1 MPEEVKSTIGII
13 NLPMRTR
20 IYEIVSRPKRGDN
33 ASCLYDLF
41 IVIVAL
47 FSIAPA
53 VVHTKSIGTEAQ
65 HILATIDVVTVY
77 ILSFDYLLNW
87 MTFDIA
93 EGKRGKWK
101 EFLKYPFTFE
111 AIINLL
117 SILPTLNLL
126 PSGFLFLRALRIVRL
141 FRYSRQLTIIV
152 NVFIHE
158 RKTLGS
164 VFMLAIAYIFATAL
178 IMFTFEPETFDNF
191 MDAVYWA
198 TITLTTIGFG
208 DITPTSDLGHIL
220 TTLTSIFGIFIFA
233 LPAGIM
239 TGGFLQ
245 QLRQKEEEGDEY
257 YAVGFFEGMDFSKFC
272 FTPNKLKRY
281 FTENPR
287 VRLYL
292 LFIFVGIFLNY
303 ALCALFSY
311 LEQPLWL
318 DTTGTALVACALDPA
333 AGVIVS
339 FVDNLI
345 IAVYQ
350 DSPQNILYFSESAVV
365 ALSYGY
371 LFRQAKNGKLPYQ
384 NTFKTLLAIIL
395 IQSTITLFLSF
406 SLHDGAFTTLFQNGY
421 RDFLCEIGI
430 EYYAASLLATIID
443 RTLDAFFVFG
453 IVVLA
458 LKVMKNKN
466 FVARKWLDDNCKA
479 KTKVEHVTSA
489 SLLMPELKD
498 TTNTGI
504 LSCEDEALVLSRAG
518 LRSIANGMN
527 KEAKKA
533 TDPEV
538 ALKCKSAAETISLL
552 SRSNIKNEE
561 EFKKLFLS
569 KMNKTE

>member
-1 MPEEVKSTIGII
+1 MNRDGSHEQKLIGII
-13 NLPMRTR
+13 TNRMRTR

-47 FSIAPA
+47 LSIAPA
-53 VVHTKSIGTEAQ
+53 VVHANSIDAHAQ
-65 HILATIDVVTVY
+65 RILATIDVVTVY

-93 EGKRGKWK
+93 NGKRGNWK

-126 PSGFLFLRALRIVRL
+126 PSGFLFLRALRIIRL

-164 VFMLAIAYIFATAL
+164 VFMLAMAYIFATAL
-178 IMFTFEPETFDNF
+178 IMFTFEPETFENF

-245 QLRQKEEEGDEY
+245 QLRQKEEEGDDY
-257 YAVGFFEGMDFSKFC
+257 YAAGFFEGMDFSKFC
-272 FTPNKLKRY
+272 LAPTKLKHY
-281 FTENPR
+281 FKENPR
-287 VRLYL
+287 VCLYL
-292 LFIFVGIFLNY
+292 KFTIAGIFLNY
-303 ALCALFSY
+303 ALCASFSY

-333 AGVIVS
+333 AGIIVS
-339 FVDNLI
+339 FVNNLI

-371 LFRQAKNGKLPYQ
+371 LFKQAKDGKLPYQ
-384 NTFKTLLAIIL
+384 NAGKTLLAIIL
-395 IQSTITLFLSF
+395 IQSSITVFLSF

-430 EYYAASLLATIID
+430 DYYAASFFATILD
-443 RTLDAFFVFG
+443 RTLDALSVFG
-453 IVVLA
+453 IVVLI
-458 LKVMKNKN
+458 LKIMKNKN
-466 FVARKWLDDNCKA
+466 FVARKWLEVNCPEKLE
-479 KTKVEHVTSA
+479 VEQVESESTQRS
-489 SLLMPELKD
+489 ERKE
-498 TTNTGI
+498 TVQGGI
-504 LSCEDEALVLSRAG
+504 LSCEDEAVVLSRSG
-518 LRSIANGMN
+518 LKLIASEM
-527 KEAKKA
+527 KREAENT
-533 TDPEV
+533 TDPEI
-538 ALKCKSAAETISLL
+538 ALKCISSAETISLL
-552 SRSNIKNEE
+552 ANSNIKNEA
-561 EFKKLFLS
+561 EFKDLFLD
-569 KMNKTE
+569 KQ

>member
-1 MPEEVKSTIGII
+1 
-13 NLPMRTR
+13 MRTR

-41 IVIVAL
+41 IVVIAL

-53 VVHTKSIGTEAQ
+53 LFHSQNIGVDAQ
-65 HILATIDVVTVY
+65 LILNTIDVVTVY

-87 MTFDIA
+87 MTYDIA
-93 EGKRGKWK
+93 RGKRGKWT

-126 PSGFLFLRALRIVRL
+126 PSGFLFLRALRIIRL
-141 FRYSRQLTIIV
+141 FRYSRQLTVIV

-245 QLRQKEEEGDEY
+245 QLRQKEEEGDDY
-257 YAVGFFEGMDFSKFC
+257 YATGFIEGMDFSKFC
-272 FTPNKLKRY
+272 LTPKKFKNYLR
-281 FTENPR
+281 ENPR
-287 VRLYL
+287 VRLYII
-292 LFIFVGIFLNY
+292 FIAAGIALNY
-303 ALCALFSY
+303 VLCAAFSY

-318 DTTGTALVACALDPA
+318 DTTGTAFVACALDPA
-333 AGVIVS
+333 AGIIVS
-339 FVDNLI
+339 FVNNLV
-345 IAVYQ
+345 IAVYL
-350 DSPQNILYFSESAVV
+350 DSPQNILYFSESALV

-371 LFRQAKNGKLPYQ
+371 LFKQAIDGKLPYK
-384 NTFKTLLAIIL
+384 NAGKTLLVIVL
-395 IQSTITLFLSF
+395 IQSAITLFLSF
-406 SLHDGAFTTLFQNGY
+406 ALNEGTFTTLFQNGY
-421 RDFLCEIGI
+421 RDFLCSAGVN
-430 EYYAASLLATIID
+430 YYIASALATIFD
-443 RTLDAFFVFG
+443 RSVDALAVFG
-453 IVVLA
+453 VVVLI
-458 LKVMKNKN
+458 LRVLRKKN
-466 FVARKWLDDNCKA
+466 FVARKWLEDNCADAPETGRTPSA
-479 KTKVEHVTSA
+479 KQDR
-489 SLLMPELKD
+489 PYLKEPVR
-498 TTNTGI
+498 GGV
-504 LSCEDEALVLSRAG
+504 LSCEDEALLLNRTG
-518 LRSIANGMN
+518 LRAIASEMR
-527 KEAKKA
+527 KEAKKTA
-533 TDPEV
+533 DPSV
-538 ALKCKSAAETISLL
+538 ALECLSSAETISLL
-552 SRSNIKNEE
+552 ARANIKNEK
-561 EFKKLFLS
+561 EFKELFLE
-569 KMNKTE
+569 KMEEKK

>member
-1 MPEEVKSTIGII
+1 
-13 NLPMRTR
+13 MRTR

-41 IVIVAL
+41 IVVIAL

-53 VVHTKSIGTEAQ
+53 VVHAKNIGAQAQ

-101 EFLKYPFTFE
+101 EFLKYPFTFG

-126 PSGFLFLRALRIVRL
+126 PSGFLFLRALRIIRL

-152 NVFIHE
+152 NVFVHE
-158 RKTLGS
+158 RKTLSS

-208 DITPTSDLGHIL
+208 DITPTSDLGHFL

-245 QLRQKEEEGDEY
+245 QLRQKEEEGDSY

-272 FTPNKLKRY
+272 LTPTKLKQY
-281 FTENPR
+281 FRENPR
-287 VRLYL
+287 VRLYI
-292 LFIFVGIFLNY
+292 LFIFAGIFLNY
-303 ALCALFSY
+303 ALCASFSY

-333 AGVIVS
+333 AGIIVS
-339 FVDNLI
+339 FVNNLI

-350 DSPQNILYFSESAVV
+350 DSPQNILYFSESAVT

-371 LFRQAKNGKLPYQ
+371 LFSQAKNGKLPYQ
-384 NTFKTLLAIIL
+384 NAGKTLLAIIL
-395 IQSTITLFLSF
+395 IQSTITVFLSF
-406 SLHDGAFTTLFQNGY
+406 ALHDGSFTTPFQNDY
-421 RDFLCEIGI
+421 RSFLCGIGVD
-430 EYYAASLLATIID
+430 YYAASFFAIIFD
-443 RTLDAFFVFG
+443 RTLDALSVFG
-453 IVVLA
+453 IVVLI
-458 LKVMKNKN
+458 LKILKNKN
-466 FVARKWLDDNCKA
+466 FVARKWQEDNCPVKKEVKHITSKNHPNSNQKA
-479 KTKVEHVTSA
+479 QV
-489 SLLMPELKD
+489 D
-498 TTNTGI
+498 NGI
-504 LSCEDEALVLSRAG
+504 LSCKDEALVLSRVG
-518 LRSIANGMN
+518 LRLIAREMK

-533 TDPEV
+533 EDPGI
-538 ALKCKSAAETISLL
+538 ALKCLSSAETISLL
-552 SRSNIKNEE
+552 ARSNIKNEN
-561 EFKKLFLS
+561 EFKELFLN
-569 KMNKTE
+569 KMNEIE

>member
-1 MPEEVKSTIGII
+1 
-13 NLPMRTR
+13 MRTR

-41 IVIVAL
+41 IVIIAL
-47 FSIAPA
+47 LSIAPA
-53 VVHTKSIGTEAQ
+53 VVHAKNIEAEAQ
-65 HILATIDVVTVY
+65 YILTTIDVVTVY

-93 EGKRGKWK
+93 EGKRGKWT

-126 PSGFLFLRALRIVRL
+126 PSGFLFLRALRIIRL

-164 VFMLAIAYIFATAL
+164 VFMLAIAYILATAL
-178 IMFTFEPETFDNF
+178 IMFTFEPDTFENF
-191 MDAVYWA
+191 VDAVYWA

-208 DITPTSDLGHIL
+208 DITPASDLGHIL

-245 QLRQKEEEGDEY
+245 QLRQKEEEGDDY
-257 YAVGFFEGMDFSKFC
+257 YAVGFFEGMDSSKFC
-272 FTPNKLKRY
+272 LTPEKLKSY
-281 FTENPR
+281 FEENPR

-292 LFIFVGIFLNY
+292 LFTFAGIFLNY
-303 ALCALFSY
+303 ALCASFSY

-318 DTTGTALVACALDPA
+318 DTTGTAFVACALDPA
-333 AGVIVS
+333 AGIIVS
-339 FVDNLI
+339 FVNNLI

-371 LFRQAKNGKLPYQ
+371 LFKQAKDGKLPYQ
-384 NTFKTLLAIIL
+384 NAGKTLLAIIL
-395 IQSTITLFLSF
+395 IQSTITVFLSF
-406 SLHDGAFTTLFQNGY
+406 ALHDGTFTTIFQNGY
-421 RDFLCEIGI
+421 RDFLCQIGI
-430 EYYAASLLATIID
+430 EYYAASFLAILFD
-443 RTLDAFFVFG
+443 RTLDALSVFG
-453 IVVLA
+453 IVVLI
-458 LKVMKNKN
+458 LKILKNKN
-466 FVARKWLDDNCKA
+466 FIARKWLEDNCPEKLEV
-479 KTKVEHVTSA
+479 KHNPRA
-489 SLLMPELKD
+489 SLPISERKEPFK
-498 TTNTGI
+498 NGI

-518 LRSIANGMN
+518 LRSIASEMK
-527 KEAKKA
+527 KEANKA
-533 TDPEV
+533 TDPNT
-538 ALKCKSAAETISLL
+538 ALKCLSSAEAITLL
-552 SRSNIKNEE
+552 AHSNIKTEE
-561 EFKKLFLS
+561 EFKDLFLK
-569 KMNKTE
+569 KMEEVHSAD

>member
-1 MPEEVKSTIGII
+1 MI
-13 NLPMRTR
+13 NNNMRTR
-20 IYEIVSRPKRGDN
+20 IYEIVARPKRGDN

-53 VVHTKSIGTEAQ
+53 VVHTKSVGAQTQ
-65 HILATIDVVTVY
+65 HILTVIDVVTVY

-126 PSGFLFLRALRIVRL
+126 PGGFLFLRALRIIRL

-164 VFMLAIAYIFATAL
+164 VFMLAIAYICATAL

-191 MDAVYWA
+191 MDALYWA

-257 YAVGFFEGMDFSKFC
+257 YSIGFFEGMDFSKFC
-272 FTPNKLKRY
+272 LTPKELKNYMREY
-281 FTENPR
+281 PR

-292 LFIFVGIFLNY
+292 LFIFAGIFLNY
-303 ALCALFSY
+303 ALCASFSY

-333 AGVIVS
+333 AGIIVS
-339 FVDNLI
+339 FVNNLI

-371 LFRQAKNGKLPYQ
+371 LFKQAKDGKLPYQ
-384 NTFKTLLAIIL
+384 NAGKTLLAIIL
-395 IQSTITLFLSF
+395 IQSTISVFLSF
-406 SLHDGAFTTLFQNGY
+406 ALHDGAFTTIFQNYY
-421 RDFLCEIGI
+421 RDFLRQIGI
-430 EYYAASLLATIID
+430 DYYAASCLATIFD
-443 RTLDAFFVFG
+443 RTLDALSVLCI
-453 IVVLA
+453 IVLI
-458 LKVMKNKN
+458 LKILKNKN
-466 FVARKWLDDNCKA
+466 FVARKWLEDNCPRKSE
-479 KTKVEHVTSA
+479 VEHDRSTS
-489 SLLMPELKD
+489 SSTLKLKEAVK
-498 TTNTGI
+498 NGI
-504 LSCEDEALVLSRAG
+504 LSCEDEVLVLSRSG
-518 LRSIANGMN
+518 LRSIASEMK

-533 TDPEV
+533 EDPDV
-538 ALKCKSAAETISLL
+538 ALKCLSSAETISILA
-552 SRSNIKNEE
+552 RSNIKNEKD
-561 EFKKLFLS
+561 FKEMFLK
-569 KMNKTE
+569 KMEKAE

>member
-1 MPEEVKSTIGII
+1 
-13 NLPMRTR
+13 MRTR

-41 IVIVAL
+41 IVVIAI

-53 VVHTKSIGTEAQ
+53 LFHAKNIGENAQ
-65 HILATIDVVTVY
+65 FILKTIDIVTVY

-93 EGKRGKWK
+93 KGKRGKWT

-141 FRYSRQLTIIV
+141 FRYSRQLTVIV

-208 DITPTSDLGHIL
+208 DITPTSDLGHVL

-245 QLRQKEEEGDEY
+245 QLRQKEEKGEEY
-257 YAVGFFEGMDFSKFC
+257 YATGFIEGMDFSKFC
-272 FTPNKLKRY
+272 LTPKKLKNY
-281 FTENPR
+281 FKENPKL
-287 VRLYL
+287 RLYI
-292 LFIFVGIFLNY
+292 LFIFAGITLNY
-303 ALCALFSY
+303 VLCAAFSY

-318 DTTGTALVACALDPA
+318 DTTGTAFVACALDPA
-333 AGVIVS
+333 AGIIVS
-339 FVDNLI
+339 FVNNLI

-350 DSPQNILYFSESAVV
+350 DRPQNILYFAESAVV

-371 LFRQAKNGKLPYQ
+371 LFKQAKDGKLPYH
-384 NTFKTLLAIIL
+384 NAVKTLLVIIL
-395 IQSTITLFLSF
+395 TQSAITLFLSF
-406 SLHDGAFTTLFQNGY
+406 ALNEGTFTTIFENGY
-421 RDFLCEIGI
+421 RDFLCTAGVN
-430 EYYAASLLATIID
+430 YYPASFFAIIFD
-443 RTLDAFFVFG
+443 RTLDALAVFG
-453 IVVLA
+453 IVVLI
-458 LKVMKNKN
+458 LKILKKKN
-466 FVARKWLDDNCKA
+466 FVARKWLEINCPQKA
-479 KTKVEHVTSA
+479 NIERTSSTKHA
-489 SLLMPELKD
+489 RPELKEPD
-498 TTNTGI
+498 RSGI

-518 LRSIANGMN
+518 LRSIASAMK

-533 TDPEV
+533 TDPSV
-538 ALKCKSAAETISLL
+538 ALECLSSAETISLL
-552 SRSNIKNEE
+552 ARSNIKNEN
-561 EFKKLFLS
+561 EFKELFLE
-569 KMNKTE
+569 KMEETK

>member
-1 MPEEVKSTIGII
+1 MI
-13 NLPMRTR
+13 NNNMRTR
-20 IYEIVSRPKRGDN
+20 IYEIVARPKRGDN

-53 VVHTKSIGTEAQ
+53 VVHTKSVGAQTQ
-65 HILATIDVVTVY
+65 HILTVIDVVTVY

-126 PSGFLFLRALRIVRL
+126 PGGFLFLRALRIIRL

-164 VFMLAIAYIFATAL
+164 VFMLAIAYICATAL

-191 MDAVYWA
+191 MDALYWA

-257 YAVGFFEGMDFSKFC
+257 YSIGFFEGMDFSKFC
-272 FTPNKLKRY
+272 LTPKELKNYMR
-281 FTENPR
+281 ENPR

-292 LFIFVGIFLNY
+292 LFIFAGIFLNY
-303 ALCALFSY
+303 ALCASFSY

-318 DTTGTALVACALDPA
+318 DTTGTALVASALDPA
-333 AGVIVS
+333 AGIIVS
-339 FVDNLI
+339 FVNNLI

-371 LFRQAKNGKLPYQ
+371 LFKQAKDGKLPYQ
-384 NTFKTLLAIIL
+384 NAGKTLLAIIL
-395 IQSTITLFLSF
+395 IQSTISVFLSF
-406 SLHDGAFTTLFQNGY
+406 ALHDGAFTTIFQNYY
-421 RDFLCEIGI
+421 RDFLCQIGI
-430 EYYAASLLATIID
+430 DYYAASCLATIFD
-443 RTLDAFFVFG
+443 RTLDALSVLCI
-453 IVVLA
+453 IVLI
-458 LKVMKNKN
+458 LKILKNKN
-466 FVARKWLDDNCKA
+466 FVARKWLEDNCPRKSE
-479 KTKVEHVTSA
+479 VEHDRNTSSSA
-489 SLLMPELKD
+489 LKLKEPVK
-498 TTNTGI
+498 NGI
-504 LSCEDEALVLSRAG
+504 LSCEDEALVLSRSG
-518 LRSIANGMN
+518 LRSIASEMK

-533 TDPEV
+533 EDPDV
-538 ALKCKSAAETISLL
+538 ALKCLSSAETISILA
-552 SRSNIKNEE
+552 RSNIKNEKD
-561 EFKKLFLS
+561 FKEMFLK
-569 KMNKTE
+569 KMEKAE